1 VRSVHFDPDAWE
13 DFLYW
18 LGADRKMA
26 RRITRLTGEIQRDPF
41 EGIG

>member
-1 VRSVHFDPDAWE
+1 MHFDPDAWE

-26 RRITRLTGEIQRDPF
+26 RRIAPDD
-41 EGIG
+41 

>member
-1 VRSVHFDPDAWE
+1 VRSIHVDADAWE

-26 RRITRLTGEIQRDPF
+26 TRITRLVVEI
-41 EGIG
+41 